1 MLPVKNNIGD
11 DKRGYGYEIIEKIFP
26 NPAGDIKTSKIFW
39 LEATERPVSELLVS
53 KKKAKPSAVDE
64 AKEFLEE
71 ELSRKSKPVLEIQ
84 DLAKKAGISKASLQ
98 RAKEELE
105 IKSQK
110 TGDSWYWSLNQI
122 NLKSNQLKGN
132 HHV

>member
-1 MLPVKNNIGD
+1 M
-11 DKRGYGYEIIEKIFP
+11 
-26 NPAGDIKTSKIFW
+26 
-39 LEATERPVSELLVS
+39 VS

-64 AKEFLEE
+64 AKGFLEE
-71 ELSRKSKPVLEIQ
+71 ELSKKSKPVLEIQ

-122 NLKSNQLKGN
+122 NLKSNQLKGD